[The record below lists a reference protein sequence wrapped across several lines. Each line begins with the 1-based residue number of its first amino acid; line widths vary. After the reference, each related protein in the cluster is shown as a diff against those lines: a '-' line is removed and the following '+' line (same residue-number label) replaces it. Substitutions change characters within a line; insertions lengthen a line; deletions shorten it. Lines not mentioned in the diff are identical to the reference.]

1 MGIRRDGMA
10 VKENTSMTEGEE
22 ETPKPQR
29 IAQTFYLPE
38 VDSEN
43 EPVLIAP
50 VGELDQSPVDSATK
64 SSMLTFDFGFQSS
77 PQTDACPHRNDS
89 KSSLATTTTAMSTL
103 NQRRYSHGALTVDT
117 SVASSASVASS
128 TTSTVSS
135 PDSVCS
141 PIINTNDHYGWE
153 EELDRRLSV
162 ENPQARELELAR
174 RIASGDTVVGPLH
187 EPAPTRLDI
196 KRKSLLY
203 RVLNLRRGVEGPP
216 AHPTA
221 ENPRTSLA

>member
-1 MGIRRDGMA
+1 MA
-10 VKENTSMTEGEE
+10 VKENTSMTGGEE
-22 ETPKPQR
+22 DTPKPQR
-29 IAQTFYLPE
+29 VAQTYYIPE
-38 VDSEN
+38 EDSDN
-43 EPVLIAP
+43 ERVLIAP
-50 VGELDQSPVDSATK
+50 VGGLDQSPVDPAIK
-64 SSMLTFDFGFQSS
+64 ISMLNFDFGFESRPQSA
-77 PQTDACPHRNDS
+77 ACPHANDS

-117 SVASSASVASS
+117 SVASS

-141 PIINTNDHYGWE
+141 PVTNTNDHYGWE

-162 ENPQARELELAR
+162 ENPQSRELELAR

-187 EPAPTRLDI
+187 EPAPTRPDM

-203 RVLNLRRGVEGPP
+203 RVLNLRRGLEGP
-216 AHPTA
+216 AHPAA
-221 ENPRTSLA
+221 EHPRTS